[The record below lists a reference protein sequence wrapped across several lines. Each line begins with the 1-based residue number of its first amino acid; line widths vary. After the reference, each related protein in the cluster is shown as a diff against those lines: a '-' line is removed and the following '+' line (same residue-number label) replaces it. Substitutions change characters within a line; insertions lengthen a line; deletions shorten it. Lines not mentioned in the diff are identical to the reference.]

1 MSATAKLSKDA
12 ADLSSDMQK
21 VLDNAKDER
30 YIRVTRERFAEWFCT
45 VDWIA
50 SEVET
55 IAEAE
60 DIYNGTR

>member
-1 MSATAKLSKDA
+1 MSSTTKLAKDA
-12 ADLSSDMQK
+12 ADLSTSMQQI
-21 VLDNAKDER
+21 LDNEAGTK
-30 YIRVTRERFAEWFCT
+30 YVRVTREQLAEWFCT

-50 SEVET
+50 TEVET